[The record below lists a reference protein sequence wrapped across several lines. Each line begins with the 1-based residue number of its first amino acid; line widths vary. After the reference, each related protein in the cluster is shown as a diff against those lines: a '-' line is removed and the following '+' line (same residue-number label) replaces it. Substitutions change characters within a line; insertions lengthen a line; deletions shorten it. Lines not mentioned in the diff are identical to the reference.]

1 MSFRV
6 SIIGAGSAV
15 FSLGLIRDLALT
27 PNLAGSTVS
36 FMDVDDKRLQA
47 VHRLAQRYSAETG
60 AQLVLEATTDRRA
73 SLRLADVVIVAA
85 LTAGHNRL
93 RDGWKLARRHGYR
106 WGGSLH
112 IMHDEAFWINFYQ
125 LQLFD
130 SILDDMRELCPNAT
144 YIQIANPVK
153 AGITYLARTRP
164 DARIVGLCHGYGG
177 VYHIARE
184 LGLARE
190 RLTFEVSGVNHFIWL
205 TRMFHNGE
213 NVMPLLDRWIE
224 EQAPAY
230 WQRCGTGNE
239 LGPTKVDLYRRFGA
253 YPIGDTAG
261 DGGGSWGHWYHR
273 DDATEQRWQED
284 PGAFW
289 ERFFTGGERDVAK
302 IAQIG
307 ADQQVRVTEHFPP
320 VMSGET
326 VVPLIEALLCDIP
339 RVIISNILNT
349 GDFVPGVPADF
360 QVEVPA
366 LVSRCGIQ
374 GIQVNPLPTAV
385 QAHLLRD
392 CVAPV
397 NIELAAYQA
406 GDRALLRELVM
417 LDPWTHSAEQAD
429 ALLNDIFALPYH
441 AALRD
446 HYT

>member
-1 MSFRV
+1 MAFRI

-36 FMDVDDKRLQA
+36 FMDIDEQRLQA
-47 VHRLAQRYSAETG
+47 VQRLARRYADEIG
-60 AQLVLEATTDRRA
+60 AQLTLEATTDRRA
-73 SLRLADVVIVAA
+73 SLRDADVVIVAA
-85 LTAGHNRL
+85 LAAGHDRL
-93 RDGWKLARRHGYR
+93 RDGWQLARRHGYR

-112 IMHDEAFWINFYQ
+112 VMHDEAFWVNFYQ

-130 SILDDMRELCPNAT
+130 SILDDMRELCPGAT

-153 AGITYLARTRP
+153 AGMTYLARTRP
-164 DARIVGLCHGYGG
+164 GARIVGLCHGFGG
-177 VYHIARE
+177 VHYIARQ
-184 LGLARE
+184 LGLDRE

-205 TRMFHNGE
+205 TRMFHSGE
-213 NVMPLLDRWIE
+213 DAMPLLDRWID

-230 WQRCGTGNE
+230 WRRCGTGNE
-239 LGPTKVDLYRRFGA
+239 LGPTKVDLYRRLGA

-273 DDATEQRWQED
+273 DAATEQRWKED

-289 ERFFTGGERDVAK
+289 ERFFTGGERDVAA

-307 ADQQVRVTEHFPP
+307 ADPQVRVTEHFPP

-326 VVPLIEALLCDIP
+326 VVPLIEALLCDVP
-339 RVIISNILNT
+339 RVIISNIPNS
-349 GDFVPGVPADF
+349 GHFVPGVPSDF

-366 LVSRCGIQ
+366 LVSRSGIQ
-374 GIQVNPLPTAV
+374 GIRMNPLPLAV
-385 QAHLLRD
+385 QAYMLSD

-397 NIELAAYQA
+397 NVELAAYQA

-429 ALLNDIFALPYH
+429 ALLDDIFALPYH
-441 AALRD
+441 QALRA
-446 HYT
+446 HYK